1 MFSVLYFLAA
11 EESGLNGLGGLADKS
26 VWGLPDAFGDGNA
39 SNDFMKT
46 ESGDSESAVRPSRPG
61 SRSSSINGL
70 SAPNSSQGARNGNSP
85 SLSSLRHVPSNG
97 TVGIAHSAKDKEAAR
112 FEFGHDFFSGHWAES
127 QAFQGSTDSM
137 KENPVDDDGIF
148 FVDEGRDVS
157 PGKATARPPPK
168 PQDDEIS
175 VATSQQSLQSVDSVG
190 SMEIHVV
197 CNLRHPPKNLVLA
210 AAACVILLTPGPEV
224 IDLRF
229 DPSLTPLFTD
239 SVPFNSFQ

>member
-1 MFSVLYFLAA
+1 M
-11 EESGLNGLGGLADKS
+11 NGLGGLADKS

-85 SLSSLRHVPSNG
+85 SLNSLRHVPSNG
-97 TVGIAHSAKDKEAAR
+97 AVGIAHNHSSAKDKEAAR

-137 KENPVDDDGIF
+137 KENPAEDDGIF

-157 PGKATARPPPK
+157 PGKATARPQK

-224 IDLRF
+224 RLSCHLVHF
-229 DPSLTPLFTD
+229 
-239 SVPFNSFQ
+239 